1 MADINTV
8 VLVGR
13 LVRDA
18 ELKYTNNGL
27 AITEFSIAV
36 NTRVKQG
43 DQWADEANF
52 FDVTSFGRQGEAIQR
67 YLVKG
72 KSVGI
77 EGRLKQDKWQ
87 NQDGQN
93 RTKIRIVANNVM
105 LLGGQ
110 GDRAG
115 GGGAPGGGSSGGGG
129 YGGGRPQSG
138 GGDDGFGGDD
148 FPDGIPF

>member
-1 MADINTV
+1 MADVNTV

-13 LVRDA
+13 LTRDA

-27 AITEFSIAV
+27 AITEFAIAV

-72 KSVGI
+72 KTVGV

-87 NQDGQN
+87 NQEGQN

-105 LLGGQ
+105 LIGGS
-110 GDRAG
+110 GERS
-115 GGGAPGGGSSGGGG
+115 GAPSSGGSPGFSGGRSQSGGSNDG
-129 YGGGRPQSG
+129 YGG
-138 GGDDGFGGDD
+138 DE
-148 FPDGIPF
+148 FPDDIPF